1 MSLMHSIL
9 GLLDVRPMTGY
20 DLKKAFD
27 GSVGHFWN
35 ADQAQIYRTLS
46 KLSSDGLVHVSVV
59 AQEGRP
65 DRKEHRLTQAGRE
78 ELSQWLRSPI
88 PEEPSRE
95 PFLARIFFAGSE
107 QDPELIR
114 ALIGARRTAAHQ
126 QLQSLTAVETSR
138 ASLADRLRAATL
150 NNGIQHIKTELSWL
164 DELEE
169 AL

>member
-1 MSLMHSIL
+1 MHSIL
-9 GLLDVRPMTGY
+9 GLLDVQPMTGY

-46 KLSSDGLVHVSVV
+46 KLSSDGLVSVDV
-59 AQEGRP
+59 IAQEGRP
-65 DRKEHRLTQAGRE
+65 DRKEHRLTKAGRE
-78 ELSQWLRSPI
+78 ELSRWLRSPI

-107 QDPELIR
+107 QDPDLVRVLIS
-114 ALIGARRTAAHQ
+114 ARRAAANE
-126 QLQSLTAVETSR
+126 QLQSLITAKTSR

-150 NNGIQHIKTELSWL
+150 NNGLQHIKTELAWL

-169 AL
+169 EL

>member
-1 MSLMHSIL
+1 MSLKHSIL

-46 KLSSDGLVHVSVV
+46 KLSTEGLVDVNLVG
-59 AQEGRP
+59 QEGRP
-65 DRKEHRLTQAGRE
+65 DRKEHRLTEAGRE
-78 ELSQWLRSPI
+78 ELSRWLHSPVRD
-88 PEEPSRE
+88 EPSRE

-107 QDPELIR
+107 QDPELVR
-114 ALIGARRTAAHQ
+114 TLVRARRAAANER
-126 QLQSLTAVETSR
+126 LQSLKAIKTSG

-150 NNGIQHIKTELSWL
+150 NNGIRHIETELAWL
-164 DELEE
+164 DQLEDEL
-169 AL
+169 